1 MLAEWESMMIGGRD
15 VIGTGRIG
23 GGVSGMGK
31 EGDDG
36 EGVSGM
42 GKEGDDRE
50 GVSKIG
56 REGDYE
62 GGDVIEWEGRMM
74 MGKG

>member
-15 VIGTGRIG
+15 VIGTGRMG

-36 EGVSGM
+36 
-42 GKEGDDRE
+42 E

-74 MGKG
+74 MGKGCKRNRKGG

>member
-1 MLAEWESMMIGGRD
+1 MGW
-15 VIGTGRIG
+15 
-23 GGVSGMGK
+23 GVSGMGK

-36 EGVSGM
+36 
-42 GKEGDDRE
+42 E